1 MGLHA
6 YGAERGAPMTIVLSV
21 ALAAVLVLLLG
32 VLDRLGVIERRL
44 DALDAKR

>member
-1 MGLHA
+1 
-6 YGAERGAPMTIVLSV
+6 MTIVLSV